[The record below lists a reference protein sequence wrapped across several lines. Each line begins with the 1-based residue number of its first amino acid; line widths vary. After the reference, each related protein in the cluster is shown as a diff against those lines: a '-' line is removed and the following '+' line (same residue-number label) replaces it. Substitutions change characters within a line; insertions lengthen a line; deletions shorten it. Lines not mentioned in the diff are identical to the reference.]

1 MVALN
6 DIPIISDD
14 HRRGISS
21 TLVLLDEVLCRF
33 ERWAKNGTAKGPLYQ
48 ERQDLSEEQRLA
60 ILDEIDSIRAAIADL
75 RDELQL
81 HRKVEG
87 VATAIW
93 FQCSWCWS
101 LLVELE
107 SRRLKRY
114 GELPAG
120 FAAYFDPKVKVLIER
135 MNAISEITYQ
145 ITRRQE
151 TP

>member
-1 MVALN
+1 MVGLN
-6 DIPIISDD
+6 DIPMISDD

-33 ERWAKNGTAKGPLYQ
+33 ERWAKSGTAEGPLYE
-48 ERQDLSEEQRLA
+48 EREDLSEEQKQA
-60 ILDEIDSIRAAIADL
+60 ILDEIDSIRAVIAGL

-81 HRKVEG
+81 HKKVES
-87 VATAIW
+87 VETAIW
-93 FQCSWCWS
+93 SQCSWCWN

-114 GELPAG
+114 GKLPAG

-135 MNAISEITYQ
+135 MNAILEITHHVKH
-145 ITRRQE
+145 RQE
-151 TP
+151 TS